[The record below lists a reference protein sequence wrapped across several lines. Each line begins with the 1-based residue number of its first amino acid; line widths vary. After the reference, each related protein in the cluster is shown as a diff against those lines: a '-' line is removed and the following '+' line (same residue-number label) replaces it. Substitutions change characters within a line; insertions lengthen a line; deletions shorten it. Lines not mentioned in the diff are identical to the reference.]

1 MDNIYSIV
9 DKAYFQLALA
19 CVEASCA
26 NKAGLQSSFSI
37 QEVILNSAPPDPQA
51 PLYGRKLVT
60 NLQLNITTP
69 LLVWVFPW
77 DPFLTY
83 LA

>member
-1 MDNIYSIV
+1 MRGGV
-9 DKAYFQLALA
+9 LRK
-19 CVEASCA
+19 
-26 NKAGLQSSFSI
+26 QSWSSEFF
-37 QEVILNSAPPDPQA
+37 LNSGGDLEFCPPDPQA
-51 PLYGRKLVT
+51 PWYGRKLAT